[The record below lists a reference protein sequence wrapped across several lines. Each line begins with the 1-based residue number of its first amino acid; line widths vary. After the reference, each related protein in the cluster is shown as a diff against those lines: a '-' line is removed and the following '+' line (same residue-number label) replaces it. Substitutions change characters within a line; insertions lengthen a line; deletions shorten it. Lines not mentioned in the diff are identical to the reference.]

1 MTGASEAK
9 IAAKIEERFQVG
21 MYKARRVVRT
31 ESNYC
36 INQADIDRML
46 GDMSIEDIEQ
56 RLDMMIEE
64 KETLPESDSTLNSAE
79 ENPLKMSVNEIG
91 RSDVTDEYIEKAML
105 GTGLLTHDAGCED
118 GEHEDELKFAEW
130 VHNTLGGDIHVRK
143 EANQQNVK
151 DPDYMWNGKL
161 WDLKTFSTEKAAN
174 TAVQRGI
181 DQIKHNPGS
190 VMLDYNTNH
199 VNLSTLEL
207 ILDRRMKW
215 YHDITADIMVVSN
228 NVTKW

>member
-1 MTGASEAK
+1 M
-9 IAAKIEERFQVG
+9 
-21 MYKARRVVRT
+21 
-31 ESNYC
+31 
-36 INQADIDRML
+36 
-46 GDMSIEDIEQ
+46 
-56 RLDMMIEE
+56 
-64 KETLPESDSTLNSAE
+64 
-79 ENPLKMSVNEIG
+79 
-91 RSDVTDEYIEKAML
+91 
-105 GTGLLTHDAGCED
+105 TGLLTHDAACED

-161 WDLKTFSTEKAAN
+161 WNLKTVSTEKAAN

-181 DQIKHNPGS
+181 DQIKHNPGG
-190 VMLDYNTNH
+190 VMLDYNTNR

-228 NVTKW
+228 NEVVKVYRYKR